1 MNTNGILEATENVA
15 KEQQKSTGSLGLIS
29 QYASSSEDDG
39 DSTTDDES
47 DDSDKSF
54 SKTNDSNNENK
65 VESSNAKSIDGI
77 KTLVENIVNNEEPK
91 SIENYRDVASS
102 ES

>member
-1 MNTNGILEATENVA
+1 MNTNDISEATENVA

-29 QYASSSEDDG
+29 QYASSSEDDE
-39 DSTTDDES
+39 DSTTDDKS

-54 SKTNDSNNENK
+54 SKTNDSNNENEE
-65 VESSNAKSIDGI
+65 ESSNAKSIDGI

-91 SIENYRDVASS
+91 STENYRDVASS